1 MSSRS
6 SFGRTP
12 ERAGQVKRTGISSLT
27 GLALAAVL
35 YVAVNVLF
43 NVSAPQVRLDVT
55 EDGLFTLSDGT
66 LATLARIDEPVEL
79 HFFLSGHLGREVPL
93 YASYGLRVRELLA
106 EIAAASGGKVILREH
121 DPRPF
126 SRGEEL
132 AVSFGVQGVP
142 VESGGELAYFGL
154 AGTSSIDDIETVAFF
169 QPEREMLLEYDIA
182 RMIHTLSDPEPTVVG
197 VMGSLPVMGDMHA
210 QAQGGVLVPW
220 AIARHL
226 KAGFDTIHLP
236 ESIDDLPASI
246 DVMMVVHPRAMSDRA
261 IYELE
266 QFLFRGGR
274 ALLFVDPR
282 AESDTSVGPEAAS
295 SSAGG
300 LGPLFEAWGIE
311 VPDRQLV
318 GDRSMALTINAGTAG
333 RPVPAEF
340 LVWLGASTEHL
351 AQDDPVTAR
360 LPTLNFASAGSIRQ
374 AADSPLALEPLI
386 TSSRDSGPIDVDAV
400 RGLRPDVLGLLDRF
414 RPDADVHVLGARLTG
429 EVATA
434 FPDGPPPRTVT
445 RSAAERSVD
454 PDPPHLMSSRRPINV
469 ILVADADLLE
479 DRFWLRR
486 RQFFGREVE
495 EAIAGNADFV
505 VNALGNLAGS
515 DALLKLRSRGVSQR
529 PFEKIR
535 ALERDAESRLQDKE
549 RALQDKLRDT
559 RETIAGLEGV
569 RTTED
574 ALTGERRVAVSL
586 TEGQRAEV
594 EALRGQMLSIRRQL
608 HDVRR
613 SLREDVESLEAWL
626 RFANIGL
633 VPIALSGVT
642 IIVGLVRIARRRRY
656 HLGLR
661 ERGAS

>member
-1 MSSRS
+1 MPEGMRERGGQA
-6 SFGRTP
+6 GRT
-12 ERAGQVKRTGISSLT
+12 GVGSLT
-27 GLALAAVL
+27 GLALGAVL

-43 NVSAPQVRLDVT
+43 NVSAPEARLDVT

-66 LATLARIDEPVEL
+66 LATLGRIDEPIEL
-79 HFFLSGHLGREVPL
+79 HFFLSGHLGREVPA

-106 EIAAASGGKVILREH
+106 EVAAASGGKVILREH
-121 DPRPF
+121 DPKPF
-126 SRGEEL
+126 GRGEEL

-142 VESGGELAYFGL
+142 VDSGGDLAYFGL
-154 AGTSSIDDIETVAFF
+154 AGTNAVDDTETVPFF

-182 RMIHTLSDPEPTVVG
+182 RMIHALSDPEPTVVG

-282 AESDTSVGPEAAS
+282 AESDTSVGPDAAS
-295 SSAGG
+295 SSTGG
-300 LGPLFEAWGIE
+300 LGPLLEAWGIE
-311 VPDRQLV
+311 VADRQLV
-318 GDRSMALTINAGTAG
+318 GDRSMALTINAGTAA

-340 LVWLGASTEHL
+340 LVWLGASTEYL

-360 LPTLNFASAGSIRQ
+360 LPTLNLASAGFIRQ
-374 AADSPLALEPLI
+374 AAGSPLVLEPLI
-386 TSSRDSGPIDVDAV
+386 TTSPDSGPIDVDAV

-414 RPDADVHVLGARLTG
+414 RPDDDAHVLGARLTG

-434 FPDGPPPRTVT
+434 FPDGPPPRTVAKT
-445 RSAAERSVD
+445 AEELAAD
-454 PDPPHLMSSRRPINV
+454 PDAPQLMRSRQPVNV
-469 ILVADADLLE
+469 ILVADADLLQ
-479 DRFWLRR
+479 DRFWLRKR
-486 RQFFGREVE
+486 RFFGREVE

-529 PFEKIR
+529 PFERIR
-535 ALERDAESRLQDKE
+535 ALERAAESRFRDKE
-549 RALQDKLRDT
+549 RELQDKLRET
-559 RETIAGLEGV
+559 REKIAGLEGV
-569 RTTED
+569 RTAED
-574 ALTGERRVAVSL
+574 ALTGEQRVVVSL

-608 HDVRR
+608 HGVRR
-613 SLREDVESLEAWL
+613 SLREEVESLEAWI

-633 VPIALSGVT
+633 VPIALSGVA
-642 IIVGLVRIARRRRY
+642 ILVGLIRIARRRRY
-656 HLGLR
+656 HLDSLSAR
-661 ERGAS
+661 DLHN

>member
-1 MSSRS
+1 M
-6 SFGRTP
+6 T
-12 ERAGQVKRTGISSLT
+12 RTGINSLV

-43 NVSAPQVRLDVT
+43 NVSTPEMRLDVT

-79 HFFLSGHLGREVPL
+79 HFFLSEHLGREVPL

-106 EIAAASGGKVILREH
+106 EIAAASGGKVILHEH
-121 DPRPF
+121 DPEPF

-142 VESGGELAYFGL
+142 VDSGGELAYFGL
-154 AGTSSIDDIETVAFF
+154 AGTNSVDDTETVPFF

-182 RMIHTLSDPEPTVVG
+182 RMIHALSDPEPTVVG
-197 VMGSLPVMGDMHA
+197 VMGSLPVMGEMHA

-226 KAGFDTIHLP
+226 KTAFDTLHLP
-236 ESIDDLPASI
+236 ESIDDLPASV

-261 IYELE
+261 IYALE

-300 LGPLFEAWGIE
+300 LGRLFETWGIE
-311 VPDRQLV
+311 VPDRRLV
-318 GDRSMALTINAGTAG
+318 GDRSMALTINAGTAA
-333 RPVPAEF
+333 RPVPAEY
-340 LVWLGASTEHL
+340 LAWLGASAEYL

-360 LPTLNFASAGSIRQ
+360 LPVLNLASAGFIRQ
-374 AADSPLALEPLI
+374 AEDSPLSLEPLI
-386 TSSRDSGPIDVDAV
+386 TSSPDSAPIDVDAV
-400 RGLRPDVLGLLDRF
+400 RGIRPDVLGLLDRF
-414 RPDADVHVLGARLTG
+414 RPDGDAYVLGARLTG

-434 FPDGPPPRTVT
+434 FPNGPPPRAVAKT
-445 RSAAERSVD
+445 AAERSAA
-454 PDPPHLMSSRRPINV
+454 PDPPQLMQSRRPINV
-469 ILVADADLLE
+469 ILVADADLLQ
-479 DRFWLRR
+479 DRFWLRK
-486 RQFFGREVE
+486 RQFFGRDVE

-529 PFEKIR
+529 PFERIR
-535 ALERDAESRLQDKE
+535 AIEREAESRFQDKE
-549 RALQDKLRDT
+549 RELEDKLR
-559 RETIAGLEGV
+559 ETQEKIAGLEGV

-574 ALTGERRVAVSL
+574 ALTGERRVQISL
-586 TEGQRAEV
+586 TDGQRAQI
-594 EALRGQMLSIRRQL
+594 EALRGELLSIRRQL
-608 HDVRR
+608 HEVRR
-613 SLREDVESLEAWL
+613 SLREHVGRLEAWL
-626 RFANIGL
+626 QFANIGL
-633 VPIALSGVT
+633 VPIALSIVA
-642 IIVGLVRIARRRRY
+642 IVVGLVRIARRRRY
-656 HLGLR
+656 HLDFLSAR
-661 ERGAS
+661 DLHS